1 VWLKARL
8 KMAGRSYVEK
18 MVAKREERR
27 DPLEALMHNAMCS
40 SRCKVTVSLSTWREE
55 ILWRR

>member
-27 DPLEALMHNAMCS
+27 DPLEALVHNAMCNS
-40 SRCKVTVSLSTWREE
+40 KVTVSLSTWREE
-55 ILWRR
+55 ILWMR